1 MADLLLDTQATPTT
15 PASGKVVC
23 YADSTTKRHACR
35 NDTGLVTGL
44 LSRNWSTAS
53 QGAGFSSDTYVT
65 GSGIRIP
72 ECGMQVGQVYRWF
85 LTVAKTAA
93 GTAQVDYTIRIGS
106 AQTTADTARWQVT
119 AGVAQAASADS
130 GIIIVTCVVRSVSA
144 SGVIAA
150 GVGIATGGTGFGGGV
165 HAASSSFDNSAV
177 GGQYVGLSIDAGA
190 SAAWTLEHV
199 SGELLA

>member
-1 MADLLLDTQATPTT
+1 MADLLLDNQATPTT
-15 PASGKVVC
+15 PASGKAVC
-23 YADSTTKRHACR
+23 YVDSTTERHACK
-35 NDTGLVTGL
+35 NDTGLVTGT
-44 LSRNWSTAS
+44 LSRTWSTAA

-65 GSGIRIP
+65 GSGIKVP

-93 GTAQVDYTIRIGS
+93 GTDQVDYTIRIGA

-130 GIIIVTCVVRSVSA
+130 GVIIVTCVVRSVGA

-150 GVGIATGGTGFGGGV
+150 GVGVAAGGSGFGGGV
-165 HAASSSFDNSAV
+165 HAASSSFDNSAL
-177 GGQYVGLSIDAGA
+177 GGQYVGLSINAGA

-199 SGELLA
+199 TGELLA